1 MTRIIISTVLLLF
14 GLVQSVLSQDLES
27 KTKEISY
34 KIDSIT
40 TSERALMKKE
50 IREIEKNYNKDLIT
64 EEEYETLKKE
74 AVTKHA
80 KNIKTQVDALEKEL
94 HTAMENR
101 VHKKLIE
108 TKQEQEYRTISIR
121 LGKEK
126 GKKYEYKNKRT
137 YSYFVYAF
145 GLNNV
150 MQGNNINSMQDMPFY
165 FGKSYFF
172 ELGTNYKTRIF
183 KKNPIF
189 YIDYGFSVRYNNL
202 RLKDNLYYVS
212 SGNTTTLQ
220 SFTYDLK
227 KSRFKN
233 VQLVVPIMV
242 ETDFSKPEIKNGK
255 KIFYRNRTFRFSFGG
270 FAGINLKSKQIL
282 KYKLNGKTIRDKRK
296 GDYNVNKFVYGVQG
310 LIGYKDTSFYVK
322 YDLND
327 LFRHNYNGQHNVSFG
342 LRFDL

>member
-14 GLVQSVLSQDLES
+14 GLVQSVLAQNVET

-40 TSERALMKKE
+40 TAERNLMKKE
-50 IREIEKNYNKDLIT
+50 IRKIEKDYNQDLIT
-64 EEEYETLKKE
+64 EEEFENRKKE
-74 AVTKHA
+74 VVTKHA
-80 KNIKTQVDALEKEL
+80 NAIKAQIDVLEKEL
-94 HTAMENR
+94 HTVVENQ
-101 VHKKLIE
+101 VHKNL
-108 TKQEQEYRTISIR
+108 TKTNKQQKHRIITIR

-126 GKKYEYKNKRT
+126 DKKYVYKNKRT

-150 MQGNNINSMQDMPFY
+150 MHGNNINSMQDTPFY

-183 KKNPIF
+183 KENPIF
-189 YIDYGFSVRYNNL
+189 YIDYGYSVRYNNL

-220 SFTYDLK
+220 SFTYNLK

-233 VQLVVPIMV
+233 VQLVIPIMV
-242 ETDFSKPEIKNGK
+242 ETDFSKPEIKKGK
-255 KIFYRNRTFRFSFGG
+255 KIFYRNRTFRFGFGG